1 MNPNTILICDDE
13 RRRHD
18 VRAKGLNGL
27 DYLEV
32 SEDER
37 RLTVYLLGKAPAD
50 LHKENVQLS
59 GGRRVRDV
67 QVTGLEIIKSR
78 DPEQDDLLI
87 IKVDK
92 PGDFSTYT
100 LCLVDRDEAGR
111 QTDRPFPSFDP
122 RYYCLDFSFKAG
134 CSSDLDCKTQE
145 ICPPEIQAEPEINY
159 LAKDYASFRQLL
171 LDRLAVTMPDW
182 K

>member
-1 MNPNTILICDDE
+1 MTPSTTLVCDDE
-13 RRRHD
+13 LRRHD
-18 VRAKGLNGL
+18 VRASSFNGL

-32 SEDER
+32 SEDQR
-37 RLTVYLLGKAPAD
+37 RLSLYLLGKAPQG
-50 LHKENVQLS
+50 LRKENVRLR

-78 DPEQDDLLI
+78 DPEEDDILVV
-87 IKVDK
+87 KVDK

-100 LCLVDRDEAGR
+100 LCMVDLDEAGH
-111 QTDRPFPSFDP
+111 QTDRPFPGFDP

-134 CSSDLDCKTQE
+134 CSSDLDCKTPDV
-145 ICPPEIQAEPEINY
+145 CLPEVHSEPEINY

-171 LDRLAVTMPDW
+171 LD
-182 K
+182 